1 MGQLENVEGKIWKIS
16 VGPVQW
22 KIWKFCQLQGN
33 IWTFFLKKKVN

>member
-22 KIWKFCQLQGN
+22 KIWKFCQFYKG
-33 IWTFFLKKKVN
+33 IFGHFS